1 MLNPAGAPVSTVRH
15 RRRREPAG
23 NERLQSRIYEE
34 FTQTPLI
41 DIENLRRLSQYFSMA
56 ISPSTCEKYLAFTEP
71 LVMIEFVLFFALV
84 IVLGWPLGHYLAAVM
99 RGEPMRSDVL
109 FGWIERPIYAL
120 LGARPETG
128 MSWRGYAGAFLLSNL
143 LLAIVV
149 WAIFMTQ
156 TWLPLNPD
164 GVPNMSWDLALHT
177 MVSFMTNTNQQHY
190 SGQAQLSYLS
200 QMTGI
205 VGLQVITPVM
215 GLAVVAAT
223 LRGLFGGR
231 QVNASQGR
239 EDAPAMIDVGNY
251 WADVSR
257 ATLRFVLPLCLVLS
271 VLLTSQGVPATLAS
285 GPVASPIDATAEL
298 NEQKI
303 PLGPV
308 APMVAIKQL
317 GSNGGGWYG
326 PNSAVS
332 LENPTPLSNFL
343 EMLAIGLIPVSIIF
357 MIGRFTGRPKFGAM
371 VFGTMLV
378 MSLISTGL
386 ALWSEGYSP
395 TSADIALMEGKELR
409 LGADAS
415 ALWAAMTTQ
424 VNNGSVNL
432 MMDSAAP
439 LTGMVAM
446 VNMLINAIWGGV
458 GCGLQQFIV
467 YLMLGVFIA
476 GLMTGRTPELF
487 GRKIEGPE
495 VRLLAVLVLLQPLV
509 ILGFTAVTLAIPNLT
524 GNSNP
529 GFHGISQVFY
539 EYVSAFANNGS
550 GFEGL
555 GDATTWWNVTGAIVL
570 AAGRY
575 PALVIPLVIAAM
587 LARKRRAPE
596 SAGSLQVETP
606 TFALTL
612 IGIVVILTL
621 LQFMPVLVLGPV
633 ADHLALTSLLAR

>member
-1 MLNPAGAPVSTVRH
+1 
-15 RRRREPAG
+15 
-23 NERLQSRIYEE
+23 
-34 FTQTPLI
+34 
-41 DIENLRRLSQYFSMA
+41 
-56 ISPSTCEKYLAFTEP
+56 
-71 LVMIEFVLFFALV
+71 MIEFALFLALV
-84 IVLGWPLGHYLAAVM
+84 VALGWPLGHYLAAVM
-99 RGEPMRSDVL
+99 RGAPMRADAL
-109 FGWIERPIYAL
+109 FGWLERPLYAL
-120 LGARPETG
+120 LGTRPETG
-128 MSWRGYAGAFLLSNL
+128 MGWRGYAGAFLLSNL
-143 LLAIVV
+143 LLALAV
-149 WAIFMTQ
+149 WTIFMTQ
-156 TWLPLNPD
+156 AWLPLNPD
-164 GVPNMSWDLALHT
+164 GIPNMRWDLALHT
-177 MVSFMTNTNQQHY
+177 TVSFLTNTNQQHY

-205 VGLQVITPVM
+205 VGLQVVTPVM
-215 GLAVVAAT
+215 GLAVVVAT

-231 QVNASQGR
+231 QAQTAQTAQRV
-239 EDAPAMIDVGNY
+239 EDEPPAIDVGNF
-251 WADVSR
+251 WADVVR

-271 VLLTSQGVPATLAS
+271 LLLTWQGVPATLAA
-285 GPVASPIDATAEL
+285 GPVASPVDATQQFS
-298 NEQKI
+298 EQKI

-326 PNSAVS
+326 PNSTVA

-343 EMLAIGLIPVSIIF
+343 QLLAIALIPVSIIF
-357 MIGRFTGRPKFGAM
+357 MIGPFTGRRRFGAM
-371 VFGTMLV
+371 VLGTMLC
-378 MSLISTGL
+378 MSVISSGL
-386 ALWSEGYSP
+386 SLWSEAH
-395 TSADIALMEGKELR
+395 SASAQDIALMEGKEVR
-409 LGADAS
+409 LGAEAS
-415 ALWAAMTTQ
+415 ALWAASTTQ
-424 VNNGSVNL
+424 INNGSVNL
-432 MMDSAAP
+432 MLDSSAP
-439 LTGMVAM
+439 LTGLVAM
-446 VNMLINAIWGGV
+446 SNMLINSIWGGV

-467 YLMLGVFIA
+467 YLLLSVFIA

-495 VRLLAVLVLLQPLV
+495 VKLLAVLVLWQPLV
-509 ILGFTAVTLAIPNLT
+509 ILGFTATALAVPGLA

-555 GDATTWWNVTGAIVL
+555 GDATRWWNLSCAFVL

-575 PALVIPLVIAAM
+575 PALLIPLAIAAM

-612 IGIVVILTL
+612 TGIVVILTL

-633 ADHLALTSLLAR
+633 ADHLALTQLLAR